1 MGRQWY
7 VFSGPPANV
16 ENLHLHTYVPSQC
29 IHVPGA
35 RDIVD
40 MKYRKG
46 LSSAQDVVTNLSH
59 LQEASLHVSTLRSSS
74 DI

>member
-1 MGRQWY
+1 MSHQWY

-16 ENLHLHTYVPSQC
+16 EILHVHTYVPSQC

-46 LSSAQDVVTNLSH
+46 PSSAQNVVTNLSN
-59 LQEASLHVSTLRSSS
+59 LQEASLHVSTPRSSS